1 MSRQVLQLITTA
13 KTSNS
18 TFKDKQKDNYVKPSL
33 NRNILE
39 ESTFFLHVLGDVAM
53 IQGWHCGCYTSNSIV
68 SALKTRSIFLLFGSL
83 QTI

>member
-13 KTSNS
+13 RTSNS
-18 TFKDKQKDNYVKPSL
+18 TFKDKQKDNYVKHSL
-33 NRNILE
+33 NRSIL

-53 IQGWHCGCYTSNSIV
+53 IQGWDCGCYTSNSIV